1 MNVDLI
7 MDNFG
12 GGITGVTT
20 AHDEITVAATRDI
33 LIPLLRF
40 LKEREEFAFDFLTD
54 LCGVDYL
61 PASPRFQIVYH
72 LYSLKHKH
80 RLRVKVAVEEND
92 PVVDSCI
99 SLWAGADWHERE
111 CFDLFGII
119 FKGHPNLQRILLPTD
134 FVGHPLRKDFPLE
147 GCKEQ

>member
-12 GGITGVTT
+12 GGIAGVTT
-20 AHDEITVAATRDI
+20 AHGEITVTATRDI

-40 LKEREEFAFDFLTD
+40 LKEREEFDFDFLTD

-61 PASPRFQIVYH
+61 PASPRFQVVYH

-80 RLRVKVAVEEND
+80 RLRVKVAVEESD

-134 FVGHPLRKDFPLE
+134 FAGHPLRKDFPLE
-147 GCKEQ
+147 GFKEQ

>member
-1 MNVDLI
+1 MNVDHI

-20 AHDEITVAATRDI
+20 AHDEITVTAARDI

-40 LKEREEFAFDFLTD
+40 LKEGEEFAFDFLTD

-61 PASPRFQIVYH
+61 PASPRFQVVYH

-80 RLRVKVAVEEND
+80 RLRVKVAVEESD

-119 FKGHPNLQRILLPTD
+119 FKGHPNLQRILLPSD

-147 GCKEQ
+147 GFKEQ

>member
-7 MDNFG
+7 KDKFG
-12 GGITGVTT
+12 LGIAGVTT
-20 AHDEITVAATRDI
+20 SYDEITVTVTRDI
-33 LIPLLRF
+33 LIPLCYF
-40 LKEREEFAFDFLTD
+40 LKEREEFDFDFLTD
-54 LCGVDYL
+54 LCGVDHL
-61 PASPRFQIVYH
+61 PESPRFRIVYH

-80 RLRVKVAVEEND
+80 RLRVKVAVEESD

-99 SLWAGADWHERE
+99 SLWAGADWYERE

-119 FKGHPNLQRILLPTD
+119 FRGHPNLQRILLPPD

-147 GCKEQ
+147 GFKQQ

>member
-1 MNVDLI
+1 MNADLI
-7 MDNFG
+7 KDKFG
-12 GGITGVTT
+12 AGIVGVTIT
-20 AHDEITVAATRDI
+20 HGEITVTANREI
-33 LIPLLRF
+33 VIPLCRF
-40 LKEREEFAFDFLTD
+40 LKEDEEFAFNFLTD

-61 PASPRFQIVYH
+61 PASPRFQVVYH

-80 RLRVKVAVEEND
+80 RLRVKVAVEESD

-99 SLWAGADWHERE
+99 SLWDGADWQERE

-119 FKGHPNLQRILLPTD
+119 FKGHPNLQRILLPSD

-147 GCKEQ
+147 GFKEQ